1 MGKIAFLGLGK
12 MGSGMAGCLVAAGHQ
27 VSVWNRSIEKTE
39 PLVAAGARSAS
50 SPADAAREAD
60 AVISMV
66 ADDQASWRVW
76 RADDGA
82 LSTVPGGALVIECST
97 ISHGHVRRLSQS
109 AAERG
114 LAYIDCPVNG
124 PPSAA
129 VDGTLILLV
138 GASDA
143 DLERARP
150 LLDCLASTILHF
162 GAVGTGTAFKLINN
176 LLGAVHAAS
185 LAEAVA
191 LANKLG
197 LDRETLVAAVRTGPC
212 ASPHVKRLVAPMAE
226 ERAPEAPGLS
236 VGLREKDAR
245 YCMAMA
251 KDTGQDMSIGD
262 VAHRWYAEAA
272 DAYWPEDDWA
282 LVKTVSTRGG
292 RI

>member
-1 MGKIAFLGLGK
+1 MGKVAFLGLGK
-12 MGSGMAGCLVAAGHQ
+12 MGSGMAQCLVGAGHD
-27 VSVWNRSIEKTE
+27 VSVWNRSTDKTG
-39 PLVAAGARSAS
+39 PLVAAGARAAG
-50 SPADAAREAD
+50 SPADAAHDAD

-82 LSTVPGGALVIECST
+82 LATAPSGALAIECST
-97 ISHGHVRRLSQS
+97 ISHGHVRRLSES

-129 VDGTLILLV
+129 AVGELILLV
-138 GASDA
+138 GASDP
-143 DLERARP
+143 DLARARP
-150 LLDCLASTILHF
+150 LLEVLASSILHF

-191 LANKLG
+191 LASKLG
-197 LDRETLVAAVRTGPC
+197 LDKKTLIAAVQSGPC
-212 ASPHVKRLVAPMAE
+212 ASPHVKRLVVPMAE
-226 ERAPEAPGLS
+226 ERAPDAPGLS

-251 KDTGQDMSIGD
+251 KDTGQDMSVGD
-262 VAHRWYAEAA
+262 VAHRWYADAA

-282 LVKTVSTRGG
+282 LVKTVFTRGG